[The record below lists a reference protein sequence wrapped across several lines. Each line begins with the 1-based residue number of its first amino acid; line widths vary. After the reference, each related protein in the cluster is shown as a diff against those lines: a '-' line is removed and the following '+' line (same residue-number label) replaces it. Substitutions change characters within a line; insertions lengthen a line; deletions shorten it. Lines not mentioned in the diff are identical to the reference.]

1 MEKIE
6 PKITEIMDKRRKGRI
21 NKLNQIKYKK
31 DKKQGEMNMR
41 KNVNKKSNNRSKVV
55 SALAM
60 LLVGA
65 VALSSASYA
74 WFTMSKQVK
83 VTGIEL
89 TATAPDN
96 ILIATNSAHEA
107 IGDYASVQTLNDNT
121 KTNDVLVGGTTTAIS
136 DDTLLYPASSLDGV
150 NNKIFQT
157 EDIQDEGGAK
167 TDAKFE
173 AAINN
178 ADNNK
183 VFYVDVPLFILTTGS
198 EPVKVAINQKQSEI
212 INGSTDGQKIYK
224 AVKFAVLN
232 ADESKN
238 IGGTYE
244 SKDAEELFGN
254 PVIAAGTLPA
264 TGIIADTDSVI
275 KLGTANATILNANKI
290 ELAGSSSNG
299 TVDGKYTP
307 TEVTVRIWIEGQ
319 SKACVTANANQ
330 NFKFNLVFDAV
341 DAQSG
346 N

>member
-1 MEKIE
+1 
-6 PKITEIMDKRRKGRI
+6 
-21 NKLNQIKYKK
+21 
-31 DKKQGEMNMR
+31 MR
-41 KNVNKKSNNRSKVV
+41 KDVNKKSNNRSKVV

-60 LLVGA
+60 LLVSA

-83 VTGIEL
+83 VNGIEL

-96 ILIATNSAHEA
+96 ILIATNTSHSDIA
-107 IGDYASVQTLNDNT
+107 DYAST
-121 KTNDVLVGGTTTAIS
+121 KTLKADSNKNDVLVGGTATAINA
-136 DDTLLYPASSLDGV
+136 DTLLYPASSLNGIND
-150 NNKIFQT
+150 KIFQT
-157 EDIQDEGGAK
+157 EDIEDTGAAK
-167 TDAKFE
+167 AKATFSTATNDANK
-173 AAINN
+173 
-178 ADNNK
+178 NK

-198 EPVKVAINQKQSEI
+198 EPVYVAINQKESEI
-212 INGSTDGQKIYK
+212 TNGSTNGQNIYK

-244 SKDAEELFGN
+244 SNDAAKVFAN

-264 TGIIADTDSVI
+264 TGIIADSDSVI
-275 KLGTANATILNANKI
+275 ILGTDNATNDDNKI
-290 ELAGSSSNG
+290 RLEGSLDG
-299 TVDGKYTP
+299 GPVDGKYTP

-319 SKACVTANANQ
+319 SQACVTANANQ

-341 DAQSG
+341 TAPA